1 MMNRHVMKPT
11 YLPGGF
17 GPMRSDRGVTLLEL
31 LVVLVILT
39 ATALIVIPTLTVH
52 VETPLQAESTPNEVV
67 TAQIMTAVRDA
78 MVGEDGVLEN
88 LAFQP
93 PALPRQI
100 ADLVEVEPPEN
111 LQQEAPELA
120 KHDPRIG
127 IGWQGPY
134 FLANGR
140 NKEGRPS
147 ILDAWGNEL
156 ALQVDFDQNGQ
167 VDQQESL
174 YIRVVS
180 PGPNGRLE
188 TPVDPNSMKP
198 GRDESRELT
207 LDKCGDDLVFFLR
220 VPDNRQ

>member
-1 MMNRHVMKPT
+1 MNRQANGRAFPNRVFASIR
-11 YLPGGF
+11 GV
-17 GPMRSDRGVTLLEL
+17 RGVTLLEL

-39 ATALIVIPTLTVH
+39 ATALIVIPTLTIR
-52 VETPLQAESTPNEVV
+52 VETPVQGDSTPNEVV
-67 TAQIMTAVRDA
+67 TTQIMTAVRDA

-100 ADLVEVEPPEN
+100 SDLVEVDPPEH
-111 LQQEAPELA
+111 LQEKAPELA
-120 KHDPRIG
+120 THDPRMG
-127 IGWQGPY
+127 IGWRGPY
-134 FLANGR
+134 CLPNGR
-140 NKEGRPS
+140 NEEGRPS

-156 ALQVDFDQNGQ
+156 ALQIDFDQDGQ
-167 VDQQESL
+167 VDQEESL

-180 PGPNGRLE
+180 PGPNGQLE
-188 TPVDPNSMKP
+188 TPADPNSMKP
-198 GRDESRELT
+198 GRDESHELT